1 MTEGTARYVTG
12 MNYDIVI
19 VGGGPGGLS
28 AALAL
33 GRARKKVLLCD
44 AGPRR
49 NAAAVEMHNFVTR
62 DGIAPREFRRIAREQ
77 MKQYTSVELREV
89 SVESVTGTK
98 NAFTVK
104 LGDGEVTARRILLT
118 TGMIDTRLDLPGF
131 EQHWGHG
138 VVQCPYCH
146 GWESRDRPWGF
157 MLTPQTAAHAMPF
170 AMQLLGWS
178 TDITVFTN
186 GSTEIHAD
194 SIAPLKN
201 AGLKIEARKI
211 ARLSDTKTLEFIEL
225 NDGARVP
232 CELLFAHPPQKQVPL
247 VTQLGLALDENGFV
261 KTDAMKKE
269 TSVPGI
275 YAAGD
280 LCTQMQA
287 AVWAA
292 AQGTVAAAML
302 NMELSMDV
310 PAR

>member
-1 MTEGTARYVTG
+1 

-33 GRARKKVLLCD
+33 GRARKKVLVCD

-62 DGIAPREFRRIAREQ
+62 DGIAPQEFRRIAREQ
-77 MKQYTSVELREV
+77 MQQYTSVEIREV
-89 SVESVTGTK
+89 SVEKITGAK
-98 NAFTVK
+98 NNFTVT
-104 LGDGEVTARRILLT
+104 LSDGEVTARRILLT
-118 TGMIDTRLDLPGF
+118 TGMIDTRLDLPGI
-131 EQHWGHG
+131 ERHWGHG

-157 MLTPQTAAHAMPF
+157 VLTPLTAAHAMPF

-178 TDITVFTN
+178 NDITVFTN
-186 GSTEIHAD
+186 AATEIHAD
-194 SIAPLKN
+194 SLAPLKN
-201 AGLKIEARKI
+201 AGLKVETRKI
-211 ARLSDTKTLEFIEL
+211 TQLSETKHLEFIEVEG
-225 NDGARVP
+225 GARVP
-232 CELLFAHPPQKQVPL
+232 CELLFAHPPQKQVPV
-247 VTQLGLALDENGFV
+247 VTQLGLALDENGYV
-261 KTDAMKKE
+261 KTDPMKKE

-292 AQGTVAAAML
+292 ANGTVAAAMI

-310 PAR
+310 R

>member
-1 MTEGTARYVTG
+1 

-28 AALAL
+28 GALAL
-33 GRARKKVLLCD
+33 GRARKKVLVCD

-62 DGIAPREFRRIAREQ
+62 DGIAPQEFRRLAREQ
-77 MKQYTSVELREV
+77 LQQYTTVEIRDV
-89 SVESVTGTK
+89 SVERVTGEK
-98 NAFTVK
+98 NAFTVQ
-104 LGDGEVTARRILLT
+104 LGEGEVTARRVLLT
-118 TGMIDTRLDLPGF
+118 TGMIDTRLDLPGI
-131 EQHWGHG
+131 ERHWGHG

-157 MLTPQTAAHAMPF
+157 VLTPQTAAHAMPF

-178 TDITVFTN
+178 RDVTVFTN
-186 GSTEIHAD
+186 GTEIDAD
-194 SIAPLKN
+194 SLAPLQR
-201 AGLKIEARKI
+201 AGLKLETRKV
-211 ARLSDTKTLEFIEL
+211 ARLSDTEHLEFIEL
-225 NDGARVP
+225 DGGARVP

-247 VTQLGLALDENGFV
+247 VTRLGLALDEHGFV
-261 KTDAMKKE
+261 KTDPMKKE

-292 AQGTVAAAML
+292 ANGMVAAAMM

-310 PAR
+310 RP

>member
-1 MTEGTARYVTG
+1 

-33 GRARKKVLLCD
+33 GRARKKVLVCD

-62 DGIAPREFRRIAREQ
+62 DGITPTEFRRIAREQ
-77 MKQYTSVELREV
+77 LKQYTSVELREV
-89 SVESVTGTK
+89 FVERIGGAK

-104 LGDGEVTARRILLT
+104 LADGEVTARRILLT
-118 TGMIDTRLDLPGF
+118 TGMIDTRLEVPGF

-157 MLTPQTAAHAMPF
+157 MLTPQTASHAMPF

-178 TDITVFTN
+178 RDVTVFTN
-186 GSTEIHAD
+186 GTEIHAD
-194 SIAPLKN
+194 SLVPLKA
-201 AGLKIEARKI
+201 AGLKVETRRL
-211 ARLSDTKTLEFIEL
+211 ARLSDTKDLQYVELEGG
-225 NDGARVP
+225 DRVA

-247 VTQLGLALDENGFV
+247 VTQLGLALDELGFV
-261 KTDAMKKE
+261 KTDPMKKE

-292 AQGTVAAAML
+292 ANGTVAAAMI
-302 NMELSMDV
+302 NMDVSMDV
-310 PAR
+310 